1 MLQGRSLA
9 SAAWQALARQKQQ
22 ALSDAA
28 LKDIGL
34 SRGDAWLES
43 ERPFWDDPRNS

>member
-9 SAAWQALARQKQQ
+9 SAAWQALARQKQP

-34 SRGDAWLES
+34 SRADVWQES
-43 ERPFWDDPRNS
+43 DRPFWDDPRNS

>member
-9 SAAWQALARQKQQ
+9 SAAWQKQQ
-22 ALSDAA
+22 ALSGAA

-34 SRGDAWLES
+34 SRADAWLES